1 MVIEAYIKQNE
12 IYINNNLSFTINN
25 SDVWFGKENCELL
38 DAFGNV
44 LLNFVVKHRFLRAT
58 KFDIKQNNI
67 NNKYELVYSNNDLFW
82 NFQGTKYHIRK
93 KRFSVRID
101 FFKNEEKIGTTNKN
115 SIRVSYLDTMQ
126 FTFTT
131 DNIEEVELC
140 LLLFVIHS
148 VLFNNDD

>member
-1 MVIEAYIKQNE
+1 MGINASIKQNE

-25 SDVWFGKENCELL
+25 SHVWFGKERCELL
-38 DAFGNV
+38 DVFGNV
-44 LLNFVVKHRFLRAT
+44 LLNFVVKHRFLRTT
-58 KFDIKQNNI
+58 KFDVKQNNI

-82 NFQGTKYHIRK
+82 NFQGIKYHIRRK
-93 KRFSVRID
+93 CFSVRVD
-101 FFKNEEKIGTTNKN
+101 FFKNGEKIGTTDKK
-115 SIRVSYLDTMQ
+115 SIRVSYLDIIQ